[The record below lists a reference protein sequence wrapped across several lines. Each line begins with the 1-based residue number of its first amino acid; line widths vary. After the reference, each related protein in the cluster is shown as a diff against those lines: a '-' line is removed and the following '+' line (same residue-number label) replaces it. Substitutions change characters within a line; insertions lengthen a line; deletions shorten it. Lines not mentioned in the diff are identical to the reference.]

1 MFVCR
6 FWGKYIQNLVHKDV
20 YIRAYSDRNNLPK
33 WRNFLKFNPSKAKH
47 VQSMHIG
54 CVGVDFLYSAL
65 LLTQKLQGLKS
76 LYISYWDLSKEPL
89 WIYRAAACMT
99 SLTHLHLNWLKDC
112 TALQLIK
119 LISSFCSLS
128 KLSIVFNSTQ
138 QQLERKKQPLPK
150 SHKLHMRSSLVYL
163 EIKLIP
169 GISTFL
175 DWLIKTD
182 SFAANLKQLTLL
194 LWDEDEFQCKCDG
207 IAKFLDYCGGSLEEF
222 TLQTINV
229 FSVDGLADLGMYI
242 LTTKLQMILF
252 KGVFYTKSP

>member
-1 MFVCR
+1 
-6 FWGKYIQNLVHKDV
+6 
-20 YIRAYSDRNNLPK
+20 
-33 WRNFLKFNPSKAKH
+33 
-47 VQSMHIG
+47 
-54 CVGVDFLYSAL
+54 
-65 LLTQKLQGLKS
+65 
-76 LYISYWDLSKEPL
+76 
-89 WIYRAAACMT
+89 
-99 SLTHLHLNWLKDC
+99 
-112 TALQLIK
+112 
-119 LISSFCSLS
+119 
-128 KLSIVFNSTQ
+128 
-138 QQLERKKQPLPK
+138 
-150 SHKLHMRSSLVYL
+150 MRSSLVYL

-194 LWDEDEFQCKCDG
+194 LWDEDEVQCKCDG

-229 FSVDGLADLGMYI
+229 FSVDGLANLGMYI